1 MIMIVSN
8 QPDFIKYLLH
18 SWKVVLMFLLC
29 VCSWPDIRM
38 ILNDKTQFEK
48 YEDFMVRR
56 VLAVDPD
63 TRWCPA
69 PDCWYVAKHQMLLH
83 Q

>member
-1 MIMIVSN
+1 MEISESRVGIAC
-8 QPDFIKYLLH
+8 PE
-18 SWKVVLMFLLC
+18 
-29 VCSWPDIRM
+29 CSEPMHPNDIRM
-38 ILNDKTQFEK
+38 ILNDKTQYEK

-69 PDCWYVAKHQMLLH
+69 PDCR
-83 Q
+83 

>member
-1 MIMIVSN
+1 
-8 QPDFIKYLLH
+8 
-18 SWKVVLMFLLC
+18 
-29 VCSWPDIRM
+29 M
-38 ILNDKTQFEK
+38 ILNDKSLYDK

-69 PDCWYVAKHQMLLH
+69 PDCR
-83 Q
+83 